1 MQIQQ
6 SLSPSTSLAT
16 SLATSPPSVNSNNNN
31 PNDSSSIAGGEGE
44 GEGESDGEGDTD
56 AGGENDEDNDADEKT
71 AAANDNNDNAD
82 DTDDPVST
90 APPSPSPSSSSLPPP
105 KQQKKKEEDDEEEDD
120 DDDDIIVLG
129 GERKSSST
137 TTTKSKSKANSS
149 SSSFAL
155 LDGLREDTKTG
166 TQERI
171 TIDITALPAV
181 FGRSHEGDTNN
192 PNFFGLGKIK
202 ALSRKHC
209 TIYYRDIQDND
220 SKLRRLPKPNPDHL
234 RCPPTM
240 NFDTNTNLP
249 TNGFYVIEN
258 LGKNRILVDLERIEQ
273 GDSIVLRSGSA
284 IRYVRTYV
292 YIDII
297 YKIASSAMPSKKSK
311 KKKSMTA
318 TTDSTITTA
327 TEPTSYATT
336 ANGSNTLKEKNN
348 SLAKEMEALP
358 VKSLLE
364 IMNDAVSKGL
374 WERKHQIIGST
385 LCYHAV
391 RSAGSSKEIQQEIL
405 DNRPGVSRTTIM
417 EWIEHSKQYKRW
429 VQQMLSN
436 MEPRSYQASITKS
449 LLKAGFSRTSGAGRY
464 M

>member
-1 MQIQQ
+1 MVANKKNKK
-6 SLSPSTSLAT
+6 TSGRPTAT
-16 SLATSPPSVNSNNNN
+16 PTKKK
-31 PNDSSSIAGGEGE
+31 
-44 GEGESDGEGDTD
+44 T
-56 AGGENDEDNDADEKT
+56 KTT
-71 AAANDNNDNAD
+71 AAAAA
-82 DTDDPVST
+82 T
-90 APPSPSPSSSSLPPP
+90 AS
-105 KQQKKKEEDDEEEDD
+105 
-120 DDDDIIVLG
+120 G
-129 GERKSSST
+129 TAT
-137 TTTKSKSKANSS
+137 TTGNSS
-149 SSSFAL
+149 SS
-155 LDGLREDTKTG
+155 
-166 TQERI
+166 
-171 TIDITALPAV
+171 
-181 FGRSHEGDTNN
+181 
-192 PNFFGLGKIK
+192 GKK
-202 ALSRKHC
+202 RPVPVP
-209 TIYYRDIQDND
+209 R
-220 SKLRRLPKPNPDHL
+220 
-234 RCPPTM
+234 
-240 NFDTNTNLP
+240 
-249 TNGFYVIEN
+249 
-258 LGKNRILVDLERIEQ
+258 
-273 GDSIVLRSGSA
+273 
-284 IRYVRTYV
+284 
-292 YIDII
+292 
-297 YKIASSAMPSKKSK
+297 IASSAMPSKKSK

-405 DNRPGVSRTTIM
+405 DNSNSNNTTATTSKDKGPGVSRTTIM

>member
-1 MQIQQ
+1 MYF
-6 SLSPSTSLAT
+6 LLP
-16 SLATSPPSVNSNNNN
+16 
-31 PNDSSSIAGGEGE
+31 
-44 GEGESDGEGDTD
+44 TD
-56 AGGENDEDNDADEKT
+56 AEYIPHEIPLLDSDD
-71 AAANDNNDNAD
+71 NDNNDGD
-82 DTDDPVST
+82 SD
-90 APPSPSPSSSSLPPP
+90 SSSG
-105 KQQKKKEEDDEEEDD
+105 DDEEN
-120 DDDDIIVLG
+120 I
-129 GERKSSST
+129 KSMVANKKNKKASTTSST
-137 TTTKSKSKANSS
+137 STATIPTKKKKTTAAAATTASGTATTTGNSS
-149 SSSFAL
+149 SS
-155 LDGLREDTKTG
+155 
-166 TQERI
+166 
-171 TIDITALPAV
+171 
-181 FGRSHEGDTNN
+181 
-192 PNFFGLGKIK
+192 GKK
-202 ALSRKHC
+202 RPVPVP
-209 TIYYRDIQDND
+209 R
-220 SKLRRLPKPNPDHL
+220 
-234 RCPPTM
+234 
-240 NFDTNTNLP
+240 
-249 TNGFYVIEN
+249 
-258 LGKNRILVDLERIEQ
+258 
-273 GDSIVLRSGSA
+273 
-284 IRYVRTYV
+284 
-292 YIDII
+292 
-297 YKIASSAMPSKKSK
+297 IASSAMPSKKSK

-405 DNRPGVSRTTIM
+405 DNSNSNNTTATTSKDKGPGVSRTTIM

>member
-1 MQIQQ
+1 MYF
-6 SLSPSTSLAT
+6 LLP
-16 SLATSPPSVNSNNNN
+16 
-31 PNDSSSIAGGEGE
+31 
-44 GEGESDGEGDTD
+44 TD
-56 AGGENDEDNDADEKT
+56 AEYIPHEIPLLDSAE
-71 AAANDNNDNAD
+71 NDNNDDND
-82 DTDDPVST
+82 DDGD
-90 APPSPSPSSSSLPPP
+90 SSSG
-105 KQQKKKEEDDEEEDD
+105 DDEEN
-120 DDDDIIVLG
+120 I
-129 GERKSSST
+129 KSMVANKKNKKTSGRPIATPTKKKTKTTAAAASGTAT
-137 TTTKSKSKANSS
+137 TTGNSS
-149 SSSFAL
+149 SS
-155 LDGLREDTKTG
+155 
-166 TQERI
+166 
-171 TIDITALPAV
+171 
-181 FGRSHEGDTNN
+181 
-192 PNFFGLGKIK
+192 GKK
-202 ALSRKHC
+202 RPVPVP
-209 TIYYRDIQDND
+209 R
-220 SKLRRLPKPNPDHL
+220 
-234 RCPPTM
+234 
-240 NFDTNTNLP
+240 
-249 TNGFYVIEN
+249 
-258 LGKNRILVDLERIEQ
+258 
-273 GDSIVLRSGSA
+273 
-284 IRYVRTYV
+284 
-292 YIDII
+292 
-297 YKIASSAMPSKKSK
+297 IASSAMPSKKSK

-405 DNRPGVSRTTIM
+405 DNSNSNNTTATTSKDKGPGVSRTTIM